1 MLILSKTLATLMSA
15 MIALVVDPI
24 VQARAQA
31 ELDTVVGRNRL
42 PDFSD
47 RESLPYMKC
56 IISEAIR

>member
-31 ELDTVVGRNRL
+31 ELDMVVGRNRL